1 MLAQS
6 DHAAGTE
13 AIGDFLRRR
22 HGLFI
27 NGEWRQAS
35 AQRRFDVHDPA
46 TGGVVA
52 SVAEGDAADIDLA
65 VAAARRS
72 FDDRR
77 WRGMSADARSKVMW
91 RIADLLEANADELAL
106 LDVVDNGMPLG
117 YASAIVGFCAM
128 QLRYYAGL
136 ITKTAGRN
144 SSPAISHDGQRVHAY
159 TTVEPVGVAGII
171 IPWNVPLGALV
182 IKVAPALAA
191 GCSLVCKPAELTP
204 LAALRFAELVAE
216 AGLPAGVL
224 NIVPGFGPTAGQAL
238 VDHPLVDKVSFTGS
252 TATGKRILQ
261 SAAGNL
267 KRVTLELGGKS
278 PVIVFDDADP
288 DVAIPGAAMGIFAN
302 TGQVC
307 VAGSRLFVQKKSF
320 DKVVAGIADFASAMK
335 IGSGLDPQAGIGP
348 LISQGQRDKVLDYIE
363 SGRKDGAQ
371 VVTGGDVVEGDGYFV
386 KPTVFANVNRDMR
399 IVREE
404 IFGPV
409 LVATPIDDLDELVR
423 AANDSRYGLG
433 AGIYTNDVNKAH
445 LVAERLQ
452 AGTVWV
458 NGYGFM
464 DPSMPFGGF
473 KESGWGRELGTE
485 GMAAFQEIKSVF
497 IQLKA

>member
-1 MLAQS
+1 MLAEPDS
-6 DHAAGTE
+6 EMIDG
-13 AIGDFLRRR
+13 FLARR
-22 HGLFI
+22 HGLYI
-27 NGEWRQAS
+27 DGGWRQAT

-46 TGGVVA
+46 TGAVIA

-77 WRGMSADARSKVMW
+77 WRGMSADARSQVMW
-91 RIADLLEANADELAL
+91 RLAELIERNAREFAL
-106 LDVVDNGMPLG
+106 LDVVDNGMPIG
-117 YASAIVGFCAM
+117 YANAIVGFCAM

-136 ITKTAGRN
+136 ITKSAGRN
-144 SSPAISHDGQRVHAY
+144 GSPAVSHDGQRVHAY
-159 TTVEPVGVAGII
+159 TSVEPVGVAGII
-171 IPWNVPLGALV
+171 IPWNAPLGALV

-191 GCSLVCKPAELTP
+191 GCSLICKPAELTP
-204 LAALRFAELVAE
+204 LVALRFAELAEE

-224 NIVPGFGPTAGQAL
+224 NVVPGFGPTAGQAL
-238 VDHPLVDKVSFTGS
+238 VDHPDVDKISFTGS
-252 TATGKRILQ
+252 TGTGKHILAA
-261 SAAGNL
+261 AAGNL

-288 DVAIPGAAMGIFAN
+288 DITIPGAAMGIFAN

-320 DKVVAGIADFASAMK
+320 DKVVAGIADFAGNMK
-335 IGSGLDPQAGIGP
+335 IGSGLDPDNAIGP
-348 LISQGQRDKVLDYIE
+348 LISREQRDKVMGYIE
-363 SGRKDGAQ
+363 SGRKEGAE
-371 VVTGGDVVEGDGYFV
+371 VVTGGATVDGGGYFV

-409 LVATPIDDLDELVR
+409 LVATPIDDIDELVR
-423 AANDSRYGLG
+423 AANDTRYGLG
-433 AGIYTNDVNKAH
+433 AGIYTTDVNKAH
-445 LVAERLQ
+445 LVADRLQ
-452 AGTVWV
+452 AGSVWI

-464 DPSMPFGGF
+464 DPSMPFGGY

-485 GMAAFQEIKSVF
+485 GMSAFQETKSVF